1 MLQSMYKAHARQ
13 ASFENTMR
21 EWGKES
27 KTTFM
32 LDFSLA
38 DFFGADGVKD
48 TFNRAFA
55 EWKTDV
61 EYMAEMVVVLN
72 HKIWQYYE
80 TNEPLARLY
89 DELWRKADD
98 YCRDYF
104 KGKELS
110 YYYNFID

>member
-1 MLQSMYKAHARQ
+1 MLQNMYKAHARQ
-13 ASFENTMR
+13 TAFENTMR

-55 EWKTDV
+55 EWKTD
-61 EYMAEMVVVLN
+61 L
-72 HKIWQYYE
+72 
-80 TNEPLARLY
+80 L
-89 DELWRKADD
+89 
-98 YCRDYF
+98 
-104 KGKELS
+104 
-110 YYYNFID
+110 